1 MKKQLIIPITA
12 LLLASCG
19 DATTESS
26 TENKPKITVQDPQEF
41 TDLVEAYVDSV
52 YLKFDDI
59 EALDKSDVPESEFL
73 AGVKSADELFNHIE
87 SELNRIEPFGKNPEP
102 FLKSAHGVIEAAR
115 KHLDMFKRNAT
126 LLSKPDKEWTKDEND
141 KLNTEYDNSFHA
153 LDDAM
158 DELYDENANYHDAQ
172 PEDAYL

>member
-19 DATTESS
+19 DATTENSS
-26 TENKPKITVQDPQEF
+26 ENKVKITVQDPQEF
-41 TDLVEAYVDSV
+41 TDLVETYVDSV
-52 YLKFDDI
+52 YLKFNDM
-59 EALDKSDVPESEFL
+59 EELDKNDVPESEFL
-73 AGVKSADELFNHIE
+73 AGVKSTDELINHIE
-87 SELNRIEPFGKNPEP
+87 SEINRIEPFGKNPEP
-102 FLKSAHGVIEAAR
+102 YLKSANGVIEAAR

-126 LLSKPDKEWTKDEND
+126 LLSKPDKEWTSEENN
-141 KLNTEYDNSFHA
+141 KLNTEYDNSYHA

-158 DELYDENANYHDAQ
+158 DNLYDENSSYHDAQ